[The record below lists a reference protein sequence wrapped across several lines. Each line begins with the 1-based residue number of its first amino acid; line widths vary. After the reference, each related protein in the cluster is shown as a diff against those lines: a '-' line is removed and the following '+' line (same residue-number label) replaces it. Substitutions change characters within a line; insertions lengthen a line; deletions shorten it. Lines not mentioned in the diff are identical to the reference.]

1 VTKLKVGMAV
11 EINPRSDRT
20 RKLRVQG
27 TVSEILTKAEH
38 HPHGL
43 LVRLENGETGR
54 VKIIVDQD
62 TPTESETRVTTPS
75 PTLCKSRSNTAPR

>member
-1 VTKLKVGMAV
+1 MGQVKVGMAV

-27 TVSEILTKAEH
+27 VIAEILTRAKD

-43 LVRLENGETGR
+43 LVKLENGEIGR
-54 VKIIVDQD
+54 VKNIMTSSPSQSCKRYI
-62 TPTESETRVTTPS
+62 SATTD
-75 PTLCKSRSNTAPR
+75 